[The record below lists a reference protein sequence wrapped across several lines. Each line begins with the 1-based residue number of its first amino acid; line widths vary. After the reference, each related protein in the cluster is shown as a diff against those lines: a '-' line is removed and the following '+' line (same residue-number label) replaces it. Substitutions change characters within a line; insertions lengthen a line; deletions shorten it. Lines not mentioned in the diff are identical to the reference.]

1 MLLHCKMLTIVITKI
16 IVVMNA
22 GTVVGQVEAT
32 DADGL
37 HNTVT
42 YSLGNVTDYFSIDSA
57 NGSIKTLQMLNY
69 SQVHTV

>member
-1 MLLHCKMLTIVITKI
+1 
-16 IVVMNA
+16 MNA

-42 YSLGNVTDYFSIDSA
+42 YSLGNVTDYFSIDSS
-57 NGSIKTLQMLNY
+57 NGSIKTLQIFQPVANY
-69 SQVHTV
+69 SEVHTM